1 MYGESLDDAITSE
14 FSGDEGRCL
23 RMLSKDR
30 LGVWATLVHK
40 ALTEGRLSAD
50 KEVLVRILGGAD
62 KGTVKAIARRYQQL
76 FGAPL
81 VLDLQEKLSGVL
93 SGGLKA
99 ALISW
104 VENEAI
110 GEEERPPDPNLTPC
124 EDATIEYFRVHSLL
138 VNALDYITRI
148 DAKRIRAACKG
159 FGAGPRPAPP
169 APVPRRASLAAA
181 RLTRTHVLV
190 LFLRSSQARTTRH

>member
-81 VLDLQEKLSGVL
+81 VLDL
-93 SGGLKA
+93 
-99 ALISW
+99 
-104 VENEAI
+104 
-110 GEEERPPDPNLTPC
+110 
-124 EDATIEYFRVHSLL
+124 H
-138 VNALDYITRI
+138 TRI
-148 DAKRIRAACKG
+148 YNFCLRLPRTKINGRSTNTSTIAPAGDAQTQICFVQQSCVVQLKHTSSTYECM
-159 FGAGPRPAPP
+159 
-169 APVPRRASLAAA
+169 
-181 RLTRTHVLV
+181 TTHMN
-190 LFLRSSQARTTRH
+190 SNAH